1 MNIINKEIIIVDYR
15 ELIKEFE
22 NKTGWSSAINGVW
35 NADFTKTVF
44 DIELIEVFQREQ
56 DWIGVVYPDS
66 NDINKKNKASLLKE
80 ERIEKYKDN
89 IVYNL
94 YLVDIIDWMILNG
107 HLPDKGEFLVM
118 CK

>member
-1 MNIINKEIIIVDYR
+1 MDITNQEIIIVGYR

-22 NKTGWSSAINGVW
+22 NKTGWSSAISGVW
-35 NADFTKTVF
+35 NADFTKIVF

-56 DWIGVVYPDS
+56 DWIAFVYPDS
-66 NDINKKNKASLLKE
+66 TDIKKKNKEYLLKE
-80 ERIEKYKDN
+80 ERIERYKDN

>member
-1 MNIINKEIIIVDYR
+1 MSIINQEIIIVGYR
-15 ELIKEFE
+15 ELIREFE

-44 DIELIEVFQREQ
+44 DIELIEIFQREQ
-56 DWIGVVYPDS
+56 DWIAFVYPDS
-66 NDINKKNKASLLKE
+66 TDIRKKNKESLLKE
-80 ERIEKYKDN
+80 EN
-89 IVYNL
+89 IAKFKNNVVYSL